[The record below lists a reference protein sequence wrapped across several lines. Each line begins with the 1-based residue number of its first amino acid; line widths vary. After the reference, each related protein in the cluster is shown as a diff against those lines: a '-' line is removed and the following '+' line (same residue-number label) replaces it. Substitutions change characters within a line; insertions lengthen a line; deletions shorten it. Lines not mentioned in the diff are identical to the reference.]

1 MPKNSLA
8 SIWSCRTQG
17 CVRVWMSIRSAI
29 RRRSPPNSEIVTE
42 NPSGEPSGN
51 QIWFADSTLD
61 VWRMTWET
69 GRGGGACKWN
79 PHSEIGFDRKWCN
92 SRGLTNPRR
101 TELPETE
108 STGDEWNRRMGD
120 VAHTVF
126 TLLTISNRSHQSH
139 HRSES
144 SSLINGLQWKPHFF
158 ARSTFLFFR
167 SLRSFKSPTYLSINI
182 WPAWGSWR
190 LKTGNHCSRLWHF
203 RCHTC
208 HWQRD
213 KSCTFDG

>member
-1 MPKNSLA
+1 
-8 SIWSCRTQG
+8 
-17 CVRVWMSIRSAI
+17 MSIRSTESRRQTVNSWRKI
-29 RRRSPPNSEIVTE
+29 LRRSLRGIRSDL
-42 NPSGEPSGN
+42 
-51 QIWFADSTLD
+51 QIRLSTSDAWL
-61 VWRMTWET
+61 
-69 GRGGGACKWN
+69 GRPGPEACKWN

-92 SRGLTNPRR
+92 SRGLTNPRQ

-144 SSLINGLQWKPHFF
+144 SSLINSLQWKPHFF
-158 ARSTFLFFR
+158 ARPTFLFFR
-167 SLRSFKSPTYLSINI
+167 SHRSFKSPTYLSINI
-182 WPAWGSWR
+182 WLVWGSWR

-213 KSCTFDG
+213 KYCTFDG